1 MPSLHVTLKFGHN
14 PAILHKLRIMRS
26 SSDSPDVTVSG
37 GRLGELWTPEQDQRL
52 VELRMEHPYLTGR
65 EFQKEFYPNRSYNA
79 VSKRASW
86 LKRAN
91 EEGLNSGQDSRRRQ
105 TSTPQYVYSDDEP
118 EDMSL
123 DSQPGAGY
131 IHEGCT
137 SEQMGSSK
145 RSDTPN
151 SVLSGTLKRKLS
163 VKNGLSRPSPPKL
176 SKTPTSPT
184 FASMNPC
191 SSIFLKAGGMLTTS
205 EANTV
210 VDLANNHDN
219 HNNQN
224 NTQLSNSSSTSAWRL
239 EKTTVAD
246 IIYFLCQAQK
256 CEKETRRAEDLA
268 IQLLNSNKILNRYCD
283 ENRQLMEIQKKHD
296 DEIEETR
303 AALLKEQEAKQMALK
318 ELNGA
323 KGTKVIQLKQLE
335 KISQLKAEIY
345 KIKVGSSKVIH
356 PDMWRSGGMDVASIQ
371 AAKIIG
377 EMEDMLM

>member
-1 MPSLHVTLKFGHN
+1 
-14 PAILHKLRIMRS
+14 
-26 SSDSPDVTVSG
+26 
-37 GRLGELWTPEQDQRL
+37 
-52 VELRMEHPYLTGR
+52 
-65 EFQKEFYPNRSYNA
+65 
-79 VSKRASW
+79 
-86 LKRAN
+86 
-91 EEGLNSGQDSRRRQ
+91 
-105 TSTPQYVYSDDEP
+105 
-118 EDMSL
+118 
-123 DSQPGAGY
+123 
-131 IHEGCT
+131 
-137 SEQMGSSK
+137 
-145 RSDTPN
+145 
-151 SVLSGTLKRKLS
+151 
-163 VKNGLSRPSPPKL
+163 
-176 SKTPTSPT
+176 
-184 FASMNPC
+184 
-191 SSIFLKAGGMLTTS
+191 MLTTS